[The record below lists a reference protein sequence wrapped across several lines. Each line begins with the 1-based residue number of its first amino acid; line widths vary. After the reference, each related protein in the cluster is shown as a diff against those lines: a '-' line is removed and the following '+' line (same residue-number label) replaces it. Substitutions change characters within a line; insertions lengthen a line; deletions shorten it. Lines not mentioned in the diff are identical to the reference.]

1 MIPKYKKFPL
11 GYEFVN
17 FAGQP
22 AGESIQLGIPGRV
35 TIPLR
40 QGFGNEVAAVVE
52 AGQKV
57 SAGEIIGRDDESVS
71 SPVHSS
77 VNGTVVEIE
86 EIEYFGRETTAIVI
100 ESDGTDGWQSLK
112 GHSLKWDALS
122 AETINELI
130 YLSGVSSSGRGGIA
144 TSFNSSV
151 IGPEEVED
159 VIVQGVGSESHN
171 PSVVFLLE
179 GERLSHFVAGLE
191 ILKKLMP
198 KARFHL
204 ALDESQKKLIS
215 DVSEKLAGGNFVEV
229 VGLPAKYPVD
239 RDEILTSLVLGK
251 EFPWGYLAANIGV
264 IVLDIQSVLHVY
276 DAVVEGKPLIERTVA
291 LCGSGFIEPVHVNV
305 RIGSSLEDVV
315 KGKIDSEKELRFVKD
330 SAMTGESFSDLSL
343 PIDRS
348 IKSIISLV
356 EERDREF
363 LAFVRPGFTR
373 DAYARTSFSRIFKKG
388 STMFQKTCGTNV
400 QGELRPCIFCGF
412 CKDACPVSII
422 PHHLFHYVE
431 REIIDESLLTFKIF
445 KCIECNLCNYVC
457 PSKIHLA
464 QFIREGKDK
473 LIEEGFEQPGPG
485 VSLKGVEK
493 YESLE

>member
-1 MIPKYKKFPL
+1 MIPKNKKFPA

-22 AGESIQLGIPGRV
+22 ASESIQSGIPGRV

-40 QGFGNEVAAVVE
+40 QGFGNEVSAVVE
-52 AGQKV
+52 VGQKV

-86 EIEYFGRETTAIVI
+86 KIEYLGNETTAIVI
-100 ESDGTDGWQSLK
+100 ESDGTDERQSLK
-112 GHSLKWDALS
+112 GHSLNWEVLS
-122 AETINELI
+122 AETISELI
-130 YLSGVSSSGRGGIA
+130 YLSGVSSSGSGGIP

-159 VIVQGVGSESHN
+159 VIVQGVCSESHN
-171 PSVVFLLE
+171 PCLGYLLGGE
-179 GERLSHFVAGLE
+179 GFSRFVAGLE

-198 KARFHL
+198 RARFHL
-204 ALDESQKKLIS
+204 ALDEDQKSLFRE
-215 DVSEKLAGGNFVEV
+215 VSEHLPNGDFVDV
-229 VGLPAKYPVD
+229 VRLPSKYPVD

-276 DAVVEGKPLIERTVA
+276 EAVVEGKALIERAIA
-291 LCGSGFIEPVHVNV
+291 LCGPGFIKPIHVHA

-315 KGKIDSEKELRFVKD
+315 KGKVDSEKELRFVTD
-330 SAMTGESFSDLSL
+330 SVIAGESFSDLSL
-343 PIDRS
+343 PINRS
-348 IKSIISLV
+348 TKSIISLI
-356 EERDREF
+356 EAREREF
-363 LAFVRPGFTR
+363 LAFALPGFKK

-388 STMFQKTCGTNV
+388 STLFQKTCGTNV
-400 QGELRPCIFCGF
+400 KGEHRPCIFCGF
-412 CKDACPVSII
+412 CESVCPVGII

-457 PSKIHLA
+457 PSKIHIA
-464 QFIREGKDK
+464 QFISEGKVK
-473 LIEEGFEQPGPG
+473 LAEEGFELPEPG

-493 YESLE
+493 YKSLE

>member
-1 MIPKYKKFPL
+1 M
-11 GYEFVN
+11 N

-22 AGESIQLGIPGRV
+22 AGELKQLSFPGLV

-40 QGFGNEVAAVVE
+40 QGFGNEVSAVVE
-52 AGQKV
+52 VGQKV

-77 VNGTVVEIE
+77 VNGIVVEIE
-86 EIEYFGRETTAIVI
+86 KIGYLGRETAAVVI
-100 ESDGTDGWQSLK
+100 KSDGTGGWQSLK
-112 GHSLKWDALS
+112 GHSLKWDVLS

-130 YLSGVSSSGRGGIA
+130 YLSGASSSGSGGIP

-179 GERLSHFVAGLE
+179 EDGLLHFVAGLE

-198 KARFHL
+198 KARFHV
-204 ALDESQKKLIS
+204 ALDDSQKDLIS
-215 DVSEKLAGGNFVEV
+215 EVSEELAGGNFVDV
-229 VGLPAKYPVD
+229 VGLRAKYPVD
-239 RDEILTSLVLGK
+239 RDEILTSLVLGR

-276 DAVVEGKPLIERTVA
+276 EAVVEGKAVIERTVA
-291 LCGSGFIEPVHVNV
+291 LCGSGFSEPAHVNV
-305 RIGSSLEDVV
+305 RIGSSLEDVI
-315 KGKIDSEKELRFVKD
+315 KGKIDSEKELRFVVD
-330 SAMTGESFSDLSL
+330 SPMTGESFSDLSL

-356 EERDREF
+356 EEREREF
-363 LAFVRPGFTR
+363 LSFVRPGFTR

-388 STMFQKTCGTNV
+388 STMFQKACGTNLR
-400 QGELRPCIFCGF
+400 GEHRPCIFCGF
-412 CKDACPVSII
+412 CKDVCPVSII

-431 REIIDESLLTFKIF
+431 REIIDESLLTLKIF

-464 QFIREGKDK
+464 QFISEGKDK
-473 LIEEGFEQPGPG
+473 LVKEGFEFPSPG